1 MSINFKTLA
10 RVPVILRQV
19 RRISEEKTFDTS
31 KTFTAK
37 SIQEALF
44 DIEKYIDPK
53 VIEYLRE
60 FEKNDPEGLRR
71 TLKRYAQNMNRDFD
85 DPREAEYYYW
95 RMLLPHQQ
103 ATILSKEFY
112 QKEYRNRVDSVD
124 FHAQDSDSGQGADS
138 SGEESGEYFAYSP
151 EGYSGNLSAMG
162 VFANLSAPTN
172 PEELTEIDDF
182 FTKLFQ
188 SPLLNRYD
196 KIVLCVYLLLGSG
209 PGMRT
214 RRGSDPNGLDLEAL
228 MSQPPEEYY
237 DVIEQ
242 INKLLKF
249 GLDPEDINKEKI
261 LFGYKKEGGENAPHI
276 KGLMGKKPADAA
288 NVNIQNA
295 LKKLAGTDDL
305 EQIKMDLLG
314 NHTTYMGNVAWKNT
328 SESKDISEADDK
340 VDIAALVAKYISGQ
354 VVTGE
359 ELMTVLTYAAQANI
373 SKGTELS
380 KSFSSKDPAVV
391 AKEYFDLEAN
401 GNERDSL
408 IVQSMVLAPAIED
421 KVNSD
426 INIPQAMMELA
437 KAAD

>member
-1 MSINFKTLA
+1 
-10 RVPVILRQV
+10 
-19 RRISEEKTFDTS
+19 
-31 KTFTAK
+31 
-37 SIQEALF
+37 
-44 DIEKYIDPK
+44 
-53 VIEYLRE
+53 
-60 FEKNDPEGLRR
+60 
-71 TLKRYAQNMNRDFD
+71 
-85 DPREAEYYYW
+85 
-95 RMLLPHQQ
+95 
-103 ATILSKEFY
+103 
-112 QKEYRNRVDSVD
+112 
-124 FHAQDSDSGQGADS
+124 
-138 SGEESGEYFAYSP
+138 
-151 EGYSGNLSAMG
+151 
-162 VFANLSAPTN
+162 
-172 PEELTEIDDF
+172 
-182 FTKLFQ
+182 
-188 SPLLNRYD
+188 
-196 KIVLCVYLLLGSG
+196 
-209 PGMRT
+209 
-214 RRGSDPNGLDLEAL
+214 
-228 MSQPPEEYY
+228 
-237 DVIEQ
+237 
-242 INKLLKF
+242 
-249 GLDPEDINKEKI
+249 
-261 LFGYKKEGGENAPHI
+261 
-276 KGLMGKKPADAA
+276 MGKKPADAA

-359 ELMTVLTYAAQANI
+359 ELMTVLTFAAQANI
-373 SKGTELS
+373 TKGTELS